1 MPAPMA
7 ADACPSCG
15 KPMERGY
22 LVAES
27 FVEGAKWMR
36 EKTRLAIGGE
46 VLVKPDGFGNV
57 YMDARRCRSCRR
69 VIVQY

>member
-1 MPAPMA
+1 MDDGVCAW
-7 ADACPSCG
+7 CG
-15 KPMERGY
+15 KPMAKGY

-36 EKTRLAIGGE
+36 ERTKLALGGE

-57 YMDARRCRSCRR
+57 YMDAYRCLACRR
-69 VIVQY
+69 VVLRY